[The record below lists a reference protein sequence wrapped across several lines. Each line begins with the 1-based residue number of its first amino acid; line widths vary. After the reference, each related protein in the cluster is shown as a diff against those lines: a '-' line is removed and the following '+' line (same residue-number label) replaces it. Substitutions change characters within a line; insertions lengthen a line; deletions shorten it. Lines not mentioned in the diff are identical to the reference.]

1 MIQAVTFDVTHTLLH
16 APRMSEIYR
25 EVLGR
30 HGVAVTLPRMSEL
43 LGQVWRELSCLAEPG
58 SDRFGSHPEGA
69 RGWWQRFLER
79 ICEHLEVA
87 PPSRFAGAELFQR
100 FAAAEAWEVYPDVV
114 PALEELRGRGF
125 ELGVVSN
132 WDERLPGLLERLGL
146 ASYFTA
152 LVHSSAVGME
162 KPNPRI
168 FRLALQRLG
177 AEPDEA
183 LHVGDAALEDVE
195 GARAAG
201 MHAVRLCRHG
211 GEGLRDLRGIAALAA
226 RL

>member
-1 MIQAVTFDVTHTLLH
+1 MIRAITFDVTHTLLH

-30 HGVAVTLPRMSEL
+30 HGIDVELRRMREL
-43 LGQVWRELSCLAEPG
+43 LAQVWKEFSCLAEPG

-87 PPSRFAGAELFQR
+87 PPSRFVGAELFHR
-100 FAAAEAWEVYPDVV
+100 FAAAEAWEIYPDVV
-114 PALEELRGRGF
+114 PALEELRGRSF

-146 ASYFTA
+146 APYFSV
-152 LVHSSAVGME
+152 LVHSTAVGME

-168 FRLALQRLG
+168 FQEALRRLEV
-177 AEPDEA
+177 EPEEA

-201 MHAVRLCRHG
+201 MHAVQLCRHG
-211 GEGLRDLRGIAALAA
+211 GEGLRDLRGIAALATQ
-226 RL
+226 L